1 MKSASREFI
10 CKIQMKKLQEYS
22 APGLKAVWTES
33 ITDRVD
39 LEAEYRR
46 TRAALLSAGV
56 DMTDNMDAL
65 YRDWRRWR
73 DMPKTVTQANR
84 PGVVAVDQWWARHL
98 AQFRSLID
106 APHVAARA
114 ERARKDQGAPTASR
128 ASNSLIDTALG

>member
-1 MKSASREFI
+1 
-10 CKIQMKKLQEYS
+10 MKKLQEYS

-73 DMPKTVTQANR
+73 DMPKT
-84 PGVVAVDQWWARHL
+84 
-98 AQFRSLID
+98 
-106 APHVAARA
+106 
-114 ERARKDQGAPTASR
+114 
-128 ASNSLIDTALG
+128 

>member
-46 TRAALLSAGV
+46 TRAALLNAGV

-84 PGVVAVDQWWARHL
+84 PGAVAVGSVVGSSPGAIQEPDRC
-98 AQFRSLID
+98 
-106 APHVAARA
+106 APRCGSG
-114 ERARKDQGAPTASR
+114 RTGTQRPGCTDRIASKQ
-128 ASNSLIDTALG
+128 